1 MKNKHYKHLFIVCIA
16 LISALSP
23 LRGQNLTNVN
33 SLVSFSNEKLKEL
46 KESKRT
52 AEEFAEKNKLPLSYR
67 DINGTFHELQYIND
81 DGMPMYYISDNA
93 EAAKTISTS
102 EVQSGGRSNLDLDG
116 SGIMLRVWDAGAV
129 RISHQEFDNRVIL
142 GDDDTVYN
150 YHATH
155 VAGTMIAKGVNPT
168 AKGMAYNADLK
179 SFGWN
184 FDISEM
190 AIEAAYG
197 ALISNHSYG
206 YGRGWVNNGYEW
218 IWYGNT
224 QISEV
229 EDYLFGFYDNQAKEW
244 DQLAYDAPYYLIVK
258 SAGNDR
264 NEGPGTTNPSDG
276 PYDCLAHSAVAKNV
290 MTVGAVYNVN
300 DEYTGPEDVIITDF
314 SSWGPTDDG
323 RIKPDIVTQGMSVF
337 STDDDSD
344 EDYKVLCGT
353 SAAAPSAS
361 GSLALLQQHWEN
373 YNGEGNYMLA
383 ATLKGLIIHT
393 ADEAGEFDGPDYKYG
408 WGLMNTEKAALIIS
422 QNQLD
427 NVIKELV
434 LNEGETYSRT
444 IKSYGNTPIK
454 VTICWTDAPGTPT
467 SAQLDPS
474 NAMLINDLDVNI
486 IHNDDI
492 DYPWSL
498 DPLHPEEAA
507 TKHAKNYVD
516 NVEVIDIINPEAGEY
531 TITVSHEGT
540 LFNEQ
545 QNFSIIISG
554 MDRNPP
560 VVDFQANKTDI
571 SEGDKVMFECK
582 SQGIPTSWEWTFPGG
597 IPNFSSEKNPVITYD
612 KAGTYQVILTVRNEF
627 GVDTKVIEEYIS
639 VRKNEI
645 SENQKIEIKTFPN
658 PAVNRISIEISD
670 NEEPVT
676 VFIIGS
682 LGNIYKEFQ
691 IEQMNQSVDISYF
704 PRGIYYAVANRNGIT
719 SSCKF
724 LKN

>member
-52 AEEFAEKNKLPLSYR
+52 AEVFAEKNKLPLSYR

-102 EVQSGGRSNLDLDG
+102 EVQSGGRSHLDLDG

-168 AKGMAYNADLK
+168 AKGMAYNAHLK

-218 IWYGNT
+218 TWYGNT

-264 NEGPGTTNPSDG
+264 NEGPGTTNPTDG

-290 MTVGAVYNVN
+290 MTVGAIYNIN
-300 DEYTGPEDVIITDF
+300 DEYTGPDDVIITDF

-373 YNGEGNYMLA
+373 FNGEGNYMLA

-393 ADEAGEFDGPDYKYG
+393 ADEAGEFDGPDYKHG

-422 QNQLD
+422 QNQKD
-427 NVIKELV
+427 NVIEELI

-454 VTICWTDAPGTPT
+454 ITICWTDAPGTPVA
-467 SAQLDPS
+467 AQLDPS
-474 NAMLINDLDVNI
+474 NTMLINDLDVNV

-492 DYPWSL
+492 IYPWSL

-507 TKHAKNYVD
+507 IKHAKNYVD
-516 NVEVIDIINPEAGEY
+516 NVEVIEIINPEAGEY

-571 SEGDKVMFECK
+571 SEGDKVIFECK
-582 SQGIPTSWEWTFPGG
+582 SKGIPTSWEWTFPGG
-597 IPNFSSEKNPVITYD
+597 IPNFSSEKDPVIIYEN
-612 KAGTYQVILTVRNEF
+612 AGTYQVILTVRNEF
-627 GVDTKVIEEYIS
+627 GVDTKVTEEYIS

-658 PAVNRISIEISD
+658 PAVNRINIEITD

-676 VFIIGS
+676 VLIVGS

>member
-1 MKNKHYKHLFIVCIA
+1 
-16 LISALSP
+16 
-23 LRGQNLTNVN
+23 
-33 SLVSFSNEKLKEL
+33 
-46 KESKRT
+46 
-52 AEEFAEKNKLPLSYR
+52 
-67 DINGTFHELQYIND
+67 
-81 DGMPMYYISDNA
+81 
-93 EAAKTISTS
+93 
-102 EVQSGGRSNLDLDG
+102 
-116 SGIMLRVWDAGAV
+116 MLRVWDAGAV

-142 GDDDTVYN
+142 GDYDTVYN

-155 VAGTMIAKGVNPT
+155 VAGTMIAKGINPT

-454 VTICWTDAPGTPT
+454 VTICWTDAPGIPT

-531 TITVSHEGT
+531 MITVSHEGT

-571 SEGDKVMFECK
+571 SEGDKVAFECK

-645 SENQKIEIKTFPN
+645 SKNQKIEIKTFPN

-704 PRGIYYAVANRNGIT
+704 PRGIYYAVANSNGIT